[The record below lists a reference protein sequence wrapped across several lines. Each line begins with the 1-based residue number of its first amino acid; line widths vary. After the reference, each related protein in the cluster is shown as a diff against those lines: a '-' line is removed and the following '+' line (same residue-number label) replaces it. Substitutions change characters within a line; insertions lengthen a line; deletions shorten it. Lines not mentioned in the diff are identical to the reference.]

1 MISIHSYFT
10 FLLYYSCAIYFALW
24 LNFTD
29 KKMRFYRC
37 NIGLSITTYTLRRA
51 SSPNT
56 SIVFNATTDN
66 DSNIIYWFID
76 DAYLGNSTNQRSI
89 EWCPKE
95 SGRYRIR
102 AVDDKGRAD
111 TRNIRVDIIGV
122 INKQEIE
129 AH

>member
-1 MISIHSYFT
+1 
-10 FLLYYSCAIYFALW
+10 
-24 LNFTD
+24 
-29 KKMRFYRC
+29 MRFYRC

>member
-1 MISIHSYFT
+1 M
-10 FLLYYSCAIYFALW
+10 AI
-24 LNFTD
+24 TG
-29 KKMRFYRC
+29 MPPR
-37 NIGLSITTYTLRRA
+37 ILSPLRNTTYTLRRA

-56 SIVFNATTDN
+56 SIVFNATMDN

-89 EWCPKE
+89 EWYPKE